1 MSRDP
6 ANECKRMRIRIDL
19 NPKELEMLQRLVATG
34 LYGLTVGDACH
45 RIVDEHLHVCVT
57 KLNRDGLGTLC
68 QRCGGYHRPDNGCY
82 NVEEC

>member
-34 LYGLTVGDACH
+34 LYGLTIGDACH
-45 RIVDEHLHVCVT
+45 RIVDEHLQ
-57 KLNRDGLGTLC
+57 KQD
-68 QRCGGYHRPDNGCY
+68 
-82 NVEEC
+82 E